1 MSHVGESLT
10 MSISAQQ
17 VKELRD
23 LTGAGMMD
31 SKRALE
37 ESGGDLE
44 KAREWLRTKGL
55 ADAAKRAGK
64 TAREGVVEAYV
75 HLNGRLG
82 VLIEV
87 NSETDFVANT
97 DEFKT
102 LARDL
107 AKQVAASPHIRWITR
122 DEVPEDEVAN
132 ERKLF
137 EEQAREEGKPD
148 HVIDRIVDGKLE
160 SFYERTV
167 LLDIPFLFTED
178 EKKTGEVVADIGAKV
193 GENIVVRR
201 FAKFVRGEE

>member
-1 MSHVGESLT
+1 MP
-10 MSISAQQ
+10 ISAQQ

-31 SKRALE
+31 SKRALKE
-37 ESGGDLE
+37 TGGDLE

-64 TAREGVVEAYV
+64 IAREGAVEAYV

-87 NSETDFVANT
+87 NTETDFVANT

-107 AKQVAASPHIRWITR
+107 AKQVAASPDVRWITR
-122 DEVPEDEVAN
+122 DDVPDDEVAS

-137 EEQAREEGKPD
+137 EEQARQEGKPD

-160 SFYERTV
+160 SFFERTV
-167 LLDIPFLFTED
+167 LLDTPFLFTEG
-178 EKKTGEVVADIGAKV
+178 EKKTGEIVADIGAKV

>member
-107 AKQVAASPHIRWITR
+107 AKQVAASPDVRWITR

-178 EKKTGEVVADIGAKV
+178 EKKTGEVVADVGAKV
-193 GENIVVRR
+193 GENVVVRR

>member
-107 AKQVAASPHIRWITR
+107 AKQVAASPDIRWITR
-122 DEVPEDEVAN
+122 DEVPEGEVAN